1 MEGKII
7 FNFIGLFELQIWK
20 ESLRIKD
27 KKIILYADR
36 LVWEKD
42 LRDLAEAYRIIIS
55 KKEDVVFVLAGDG
68 HVRDKLKSMM
78 SKTLFL
84 GYKSGKELSTIYNS
98 SDIFAFPSTI
108 ETFGNVTLEAMA
120 TWILNIGF
128 LFLACGIRISISR
141 ICSLVSIV

>member
-1 MEGKII
+1 VG
-7 FNFIGLFELQIWK
+7 
-20 ESLRIKD
+20 
-27 KKIILYADR
+27 R

-78 SKTLFL
+78 SKALFL
-84 GYKSGKELSTIYNS
+84 GYKSGNELSTIYAS
-98 SDIFAFPSTI
+98 SDIFIFPSTT

-120 TWILNIGF
+120 NWILNIGF
-128 LFLACGIRISISR
+128 LFPACGIRISISR